1 MISVAEFFYNFA
13 LLVLFTMV
21 MSFAMSAYAARKQAP
36 CLPIIT
42 LFLFYL
48 LDTAIIYMTEIIPSA
63 GDWYDT
69 IFMSVPTFKTIIYI
83 VTALCL
89 FQLRNTLFA
98 RRFSSSQVG
107 VLIALGLWY
116 LFIPMMANSAMKVW
130 LYYFAYQVFTF
141 CFSLITLR
149 TLAAQ
154 PIASDALRKSIVL
167 FLKLTLLFS
176 VLIAVEDS
184 IVIFNLDIYSR
195 SRIYIHDRNHCEDV
209 LRICYSI
216 ILLRVFYRE
225 RASIFSAP
233 APTAPAI
240 PPSAPSAQ
248 PEATRGILSDPRTAA
263 FAGELR
269 LTGRESEIL
278 VLLLEN
284 ADNQE
289 ISRQLCISIGTVK
302 THVHNIFQ
310 KADVEH
316 RYELIRKYETFSP
329 PES

>member
-1 MISVAEFFYNFA
+1 MISVADFFYNIV

-21 MSFAMSAYAARKQAP
+21 MSFAMSAYAARRQAV

-63 GDWYDT
+63 ADWYDT

-89 FQLRNTLFA
+89 FQLRNALFA
-98 RRFSSSQVG
+98 RRFSSPQVA

-116 LFIPMMANSAMKVW
+116 LFIPMMANSALKVW

-141 CFSLITLR
+141 CFSLVTLR

-154 PIASDALRKSIVL
+154 PIASESLRRNIGM

-176 VLIAVEDS
+176 VLIAAEDS
-184 IVIFNLDIYSR
+184 VVIFNLDIYSS
-195 SRIYIHDRNHCEDV
+195 SRIYIHDRNHCEDL
-209 LRICYSI
+209 LRICYSL

-225 RASIFSAP
+225 RAEVFSVPVTP
-233 APTAPAI
+233 AVTAPV
-240 PPSAPSAQ
+240 ST
-248 PEATRGILSDPRTAA
+248 PEPVAAHGEKPDPRTAA
-263 FAGELR
+263 FAGDLR

-278 VLLLEN
+278 LLLLEN

-289 ISRQLCISIGTVK
+289 ISRRLCISIGTVK

-310 KADVEH
+310 KAEVEH
-316 RYELIRKYETFSP
+316 RYELIRKYQTFSP
-329 PES
+329 PEP